1 MPVTYHLNRVSCNSF
16 SLFMKATLL
25 QGEKTSLS
33 AQDCPG
39 FSIRGP
45 SSMSQETPQPWVNQG
60 SESSQFQINTECQ
73 VSMISILD
81 ACESVY
87 CLALATTLFVDGEAK
102 AHQGAELCQ
111 IPQYLAPI
119 M

>member
-1 MPVTYHLNRVSCNSF
+1 
-16 SLFMKATLL
+16 
-25 QGEKTSLS
+25 
-33 AQDCPG
+33 
-39 FSIRGP
+39 
-45 SSMSQETPQPWVNQG
+45 
-60 SESSQFQINTECQ
+60 
-73 VSMISILD
+73 MISILD

-87 CLALATTLFVDGEAK
+87 CLALATTLFADGEAK